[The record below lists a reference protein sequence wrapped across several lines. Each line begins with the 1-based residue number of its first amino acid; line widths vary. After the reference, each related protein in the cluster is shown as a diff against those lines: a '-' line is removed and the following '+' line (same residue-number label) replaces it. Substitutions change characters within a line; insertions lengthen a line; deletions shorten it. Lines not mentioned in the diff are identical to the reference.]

1 MTKREIEE
9 LGADLENII
18 WRTFYP
24 KDADGLQKCNEA
36 GIKCAEWVALSENS
50 VPVSFVLKYH
60 SSNCI
65 ACGIEIKGKSLCD
78 VCNSRGLDAYE
89 S

>member
-1 MTKREIEE
+1 MTKKEIEE

-24 KDADGLQKCNEA
+24 KDAEGLQKCNEA
-36 GIKCAEWVALSENS
+36 GIKCAEWVAKKLHG
-50 VPVSFVLKYH
+50 VG
-60 SSNCI
+60 NCI
-65 ACGIEIKGKSLCD
+65 SCGIEVKAKSLCD
-78 VCNSRGLDAYE
+78 VCNARGLDAYE